1 MSSTIRPTFQCVYIE
16 RRAIPLRLIA
26 LRLVLGAAVLALDI
40 KTCACT
46 ALAFLLL
53 ELDAHV
59 HALSFDIHVRE
70 RANTLTRRATGDH
83 TVPVANTR
91 NSEYIAN
98 VTLGGREIPVLLDTG
113 RYAS

>member
-1 MSSTIRPTFQCVYIE
+1 MRSF
-16 RRAIPLRLIA
+16 IP
-26 LRLVLGAAVLALDI
+26 VLSL
-40 KTCACT
+40 
-46 ALAFLLL
+46 LLL